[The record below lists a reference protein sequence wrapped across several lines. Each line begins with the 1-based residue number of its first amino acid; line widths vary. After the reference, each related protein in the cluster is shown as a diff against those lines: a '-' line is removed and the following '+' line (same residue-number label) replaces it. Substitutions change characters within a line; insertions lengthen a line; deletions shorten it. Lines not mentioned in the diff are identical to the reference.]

1 MIAVGVVLFIVVYHF
16 VKPKEDKMC
25 LKLLARFRKKKNV
38 DIIKIKKF
46 EYPHLKDCL
55 NYKRRKERRKK

>member
-1 MIAVGVVLFIVVYHF
+1 
-16 VKPKEDKMC
+16 MC

-55 NYKRRKERRKK
+55 NYKRRKKGGRSDRY